1 VILHKQS
8 PCALLR
14 LPRKTCRCLKPCSE
28 AIERLEVE
36 EKLAMA
42 EKDNVSIYIK

>member
-1 VILHKQS
+1 MSK
-8 PCALLR
+8 ARLLCSC
-14 LPRKTCRCLKPCSE
+14 LSRKTCRCLKRNFE

>member
-1 VILHKQS
+1 
-8 PCALLR
+8 
-14 LPRKTCRCLKPCSE
+14 LKRNFE